1 MRLLW
6 NTGTLEN
13 AQIEMEGKSNV
24 ITSDKL
30 PIVPPNVT
38 ERRELVDN
46 PVELRQEMEE
56 SEDHQVFSAAELVTR
71 ATRNRYIDS
80 RQNMNEWSIETQNGC
95 DRWIFWSRAS
105 VNRIIERN
113 AWLVVMTRISEVSL
127 TANEEANPDR
137 LVQVIAESDDHSETS
152 DVV

>member
-1 MRLLW
+1 
-6 NTGTLEN
+6 
-13 AQIEMEGKSNV
+13 MEGKSNV

-80 RQNMNEWSIETQNGC
+80 RQNMNE
-95 DRWIFWSRAS
+95 
-105 VNRIIERN
+105 
-113 AWLVVMTRISEVSL
+113 
-127 TANEEANPDR
+127 
-137 LVQVIAESDDHSETS
+137 
-152 DVV
+152 